1 DWFLIDG
8 ASGATAERRAQIR
21 REARVA
27 LLGDVINFP
36 LPDINAVWQPKD
48 LGDEFRKPVKSKAPA
63 LFISGTLD
71 ANTPPHRTEEVR
83 QGFPNAAHLIIEN
96 AGHQDLLRGPGIIE
110 AVAAFVQGKKVESKK
125 FALPAPELIPMTAG
139 KKNPDS
145 CTTGCQL
152 VADFGR
158 RLLAETDDKLAACR
172 TGTNSPRPENIIDHS
187 RVIISQQEAVAE
199 FHHVHGPPIDLP
211 VLQKARDEIL
221 RRRSLSDARDRVAV
235 ADADEAGAVQ
245 RDEEA
250 LFQFV
255 GGVVAEVFQ
264 PERRAVREE

>member
-1 DWFLIDG
+1 MLGAVQGRGMLSADWFLIDG

-63 LFISGTLD
+63 LFISGSLD

-125 FALPAPELIPMTAG
+125 FALPAPEFIPMTAG
-139 KKNPDS
+139 K
-145 CTTGCQL
+145 
-152 VADFGR
+152 
-158 RLLAETDDKLAACR
+158 
-172 TGTNSPRPENIIDHS
+172 
-187 RVIISQQEAVAE
+187 
-199 FHHVHGPPIDLP
+199 
-211 VLQKARDEIL
+211 
-221 RRRSLSDARDRVAV
+221 
-235 ADADEAGAVQ
+235 
-245 RDEEA
+245 
-250 LFQFV
+250 
-255 GGVVAEVFQ
+255 
-264 PERRAVREE
+264 